1 MKKVYNDTQAAW
13 QSAYAKDM
21 EAITK
26 DFRTLKEDFDI
37 VKSRLTRNQKRF
49 NSQREDLNEHS
60 ARLEYLED
68 EWACLETASQL
79 VNEGLVEVRRGMCQ
93 CTGRPAP
100 LVLEPEEE
108 EAVLESFRSDSAL
121 SYLTA
126 PIVTAPS
133 PELTPPEN
141 ASPIP
146 IPEPMI
152 VEGSEE
158 LQDSDQENVGSSQA
172 AEDAEDLLE
181 EEENA
186 RRFGRR
192 PRTLETVRERQEV
205 IRRMAPGRK
214 TLGRV
219 LPAPKRRAHPYSRP
233 TELVK
238 REPLSDIRTGAG
250 LRRSGR
256 GWVLRPFPR
265 CRLFGGKCPGCLDCS
280 GSDWIEFPVNRDL
293 HAGGSSSTTSRA
305 NEVDRDEFSDG
316 PWREASHEWCCG
328 P

>member
-1 MKKVYNDTQAAW
+1 
-13 QSAYAKDM
+13 
-21 EAITK
+21 
-26 DFRTLKEDFDI
+26 
-37 VKSRLTRNQKRF
+37 
-49 NSQREDLNEHS
+49 
-60 ARLEYLED
+60 
-68 EWACLETASQL
+68 
-79 VNEGLVEVRRGMCQ
+79 MCQ
-93 CTGRPAP
+93 CAGRSVP

-108 EAVLESFRSDSAL
+108 EAVLESFRSESAL

-146 IPEPMI
+146 IPEPMVI
-152 VEGSEE
+152 EGSED
-158 LQDSDQENVGSSQA
+158 LPDSNQENVGSSQA

-181 EEENA
+181 EEETA
-186 RRFGRR
+186 RCFGCC

-238 REPLSDIRTGAG
+238 REPLRDIRTGAG
-250 LRRSGR
+250 LRRSSG

-280 GSDWIEFPVNRDL
+280 GSDWIEFPVNRHL

-305 NEVDRDEFSDG
+305 DEVGRDEFSDG
-316 PWREASHEWCCG
+316 PWGKAPDERCCS